1 MKKVKALAL
10 SAGVM
15 AAVSGLLLVL
25 AALIIAKLGALPRG
39 IQPVLTMGIG
49 CLAIFL
55 GGFTGSLYAKEKGI
69 LLGIASGAL
78 YALCAAALSLAI
90 FQSSLGLGAVG
101 KLAAF
106 LLSGAIGGILGVNR
120 KSKVKF

>member
-39 IQPVLTMGIG
+39 IQPVLTTAIG

-55 GGFTGSLYAKEKGI
+55 GGFCASLYAKEKGI
-69 LLGIASGAL
+69 LLGVASGAL

-90 FQSSLGLGAVG
+90 FQSSLGVGAIG